1 MSMTFDEVLE
11 KALALPLDD
20 QRRLVFTLS
29 TSPAFEMRNGD
40 ERLTPRERLERMV
53 IAQGKKPLNFAEL
66 RKLGEFFPED
76 ESVDD
81 LVNSI
86 REWRRDTRF
95 VGGNAQLGDEETRGT
110 DSLPQPIHRDRIKS

>member
-1 MSMTFDEVLE
+1 MMNVTFDEVLE
-11 KALALPLDD
+11 KALALPLAD
-20 QRRLVFTLS
+20 QRRLVLTLS
-29 TSPAFEMRNGD
+29 TSPAFEKRNGD
-40 ERLTPRERLERMV
+40 EYLTPRERLERMV

-86 REWRRDTRF
+86 REWRRDTR
-95 VGGNAQLGDEETRGT
+95 
-110 DSLPQPIHRDRIKS
+110 DRSVE

>member
-1 MSMTFDEVLE
+1 MMNVTFDEVLE
-11 KALALPLDD
+11 KALALPLAD
-20 QRRLVFTLS
+20 QRRLVLTLS

-40 ERLTPRERLERMV
+40 EYLTPRERLERTV

-81 LVNSI
+81 LVNSV
-86 REWRRDTRF
+86 REWRRDTR
-95 VGGNAQLGDEETRGT
+95 
-110 DSLPQPIHRDRIKS
+110 DRSVE